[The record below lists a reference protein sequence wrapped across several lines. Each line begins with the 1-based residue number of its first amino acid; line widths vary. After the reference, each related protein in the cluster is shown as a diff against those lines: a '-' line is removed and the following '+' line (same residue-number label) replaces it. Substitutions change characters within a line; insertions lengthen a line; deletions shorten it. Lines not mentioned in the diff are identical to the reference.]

1 MHKLNGAQKRKAG
14 YALATLAG
22 TIFALFGIISA
33 EQLDGWQDILETLS
47 PILWPIA
54 TGVATAKTHQGS
66 DDPTTRE
73 DVQLAY
79 QTAQP
84 TYIPVQEQFT
94 QAVDNARQSVDDA
107 LESARAAYRDATRR
121 D

>member
-54 TGVATAKTHQGS
+54 TGIATAKTHQGS

-84 TYIPVQEQFT
+84 AVVPEPVEV
-94 QAVDNARQSVDDA
+94 ALDVEPDPA
-107 LESARAAYRDATRR
+107 LEAQAAYRESTQRG
-121 D
+121 